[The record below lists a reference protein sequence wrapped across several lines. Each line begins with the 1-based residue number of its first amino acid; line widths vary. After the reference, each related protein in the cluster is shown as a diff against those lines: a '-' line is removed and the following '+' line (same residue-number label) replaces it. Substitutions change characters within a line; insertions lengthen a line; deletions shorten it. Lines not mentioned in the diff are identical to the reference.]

1 MLPMTPFSTCVAK
14 GHTRKIRWHQEHTL
28 TSDGNF
34 CRVLTVPSSQG
45 TLDEREYS
53 NVGIAVIYS
62 CAAFWRRRLPLP
74 LKIGLDNQREARVS
88 WLQRLEGLNY
98 LVNRENTSEIGIVRL
113 FKKQIKRGADFRME
127 RRVGQVG
134 KGKSKVWRKP
144 GVGVQWQNKCMYE
157 APCLIPRTSPTS
169 PNTVNFKI
177 TPG

>member
-62 CAAFWRRRLPLP
+62 CAAFWRRCLPLP

-98 LVNRENTSEIGIVRL
+98 LVNRENTSEMGMVRL
-113 FKKQIKRGADFRME
+113 VKKKKRCKFQNGKKSWAS
-127 RRVGQVG
+127 G
-134 KGKSKVWRKP
+134 KGKEQ
-144 GVGVQWQNKCMYE
+144 GVKE
-157 APCLIPRTSPTS
+157 AWGGSS
-169 PNTVNFKI
+169 VAK
-177 TPG
+177 